1 MSLKALV
8 ARIRAPL
15 HRRLGRTRGYGD
27 HVNQTH
33 HDRAVALM
41 ELVREHLPFE
51 TEATGDA
58 DAWPL
63 IGAALLSR
71 ATTTLDSMLLLQ
83 PTERGVDASMLGRS
97 LYEHIVHLAWLGADP
112 TAERIE
118 EWPKDD
124 LRQRLKADDDCRSVG
139 IELFTPEQRARV
151 EAQVASMTGNPLVLT
166 NLAVAADKYWAP
178 RITVF
183 SSYKEAGS
191 LRGLYAIAYRHYSGT
206 AHPSYRGLNYVVED
220 ITATQKRVVLEGP
233 FEGLGPYGMATVLY
247 ALGLYVAAASVG
259 GPTLTTSPRYPG

>member
-1 MSLKALV
+1 M
-8 ARIRAPL
+8 
-15 HRRLGRTRGYGD
+15 
-27 HVNQTH
+27 NQTH

-41 ELVREHLPFE
+41 ELVRERLPLE

-83 PTERGVDASMLGRS
+83 PTERGIDASTLGRS
-97 LYEHIVHLAWLGADP
+97 LYEHVVHLAWLGADP
-112 TAERIE
+112 SAARLE
-118 EWPKDD
+118 EWRKDD
-124 LRQRLKADDDCRSVG
+124 LRQRLKADDDCQTVG
-139 IELFTPEQRARV
+139 VELFTPEQRAGV
-151 EAQVASMTGNPLVLT
+151 QAQVDSMTGNQLVLT

-178 RITVF
+178 RIEVF

-206 AHPSYRGLNYVVED
+206 AHPSYRGLNDVVED
-220 ITATQKRVVLEGP
+220 ITPTRKRVVLEGP
-233 FEGLGPYGMATVLY
+233 FEGRGSYGMATVLY
-247 ALGLYVAAASVG
+247 ALGLYVAAASLG
-259 GPTLTTSPRYPG
+259 WPTAADITAVFDRYPG